1 MSETTAITKFSSE
14 EKQLIH
20 NTVAKGCTENEF
32 ALLLYQARILKLDPL
47 RKQIWAVKYGD
58 QPALIFIGRDG
69 FLQIAHR
76 SGKFDGMESGV
87 REESGQLIGWA
98 KVHRKDMDHPFSVEV
113 QEKEYTTGKGNW
125 TKMPRTMIQKVAESQ
140 ALRKAFAI
148 SGVYSPEEISDPM
161 ESQGPVQDPVIDAD
175 RPVPKGS
182 WKKMP
187 PKILNEDGTFA
198 E

>member
-1 MSETTAITKFSSE
+1 MTEEKALVKFSPE

-32 ALLLYQARILKLDPL
+32 ALLIYQAKILKLDPL
-47 RKQIWAVKYGD
+47 RKQIRAVKYGD

-87 REESGQLIGWA
+87 SGEPGALVGWA
-98 KVHRKDMDHPFSVEV
+98 KVYRKDMEHPFSVEV

-125 TKMPRTMIQKVAESQ
+125 VKMPRTMIQKVAESQ

-148 SGVYSPEEISDPM
+148 SGVYSPEEIDQSP
-161 ESQGPVQDPVIDAD
+161 GPVQDPVIDAD
-175 RPVPKGS
+175 RPVPTGG

-187 PKILNEDGTFA
+187 PKVLNPDGTFA

>member
-32 ALLLYQARILKLDPL
+32 ALLLYQAKILKLDPL

-76 SGKFDGMESGV
+76 SGQFDGMESGV
-87 REESGQLIGWA
+87 TGVPGELVGWA
-98 KVHRKDMDHPFSVEV
+98 KVYRNDMQHPFSVEV
-113 QEKEYTTGKGNW
+113 QEKEYSTGKGNW
-125 TKMPRTMIQKVAESQ
+125 LKMPRTMIQKVAESQ

-148 SGVYSPEEISDPM
+148 SGVYSPEEIDQSP
-161 ESQGPVQDPVIDAD
+161 GPVQDPVIDAD
-175 RPVPKGS
+175 RPVPKSG

-187 PKILNEDGTFA
+187 PKVLNEDGTFA